1 MKFNPSTIEAKI
13 LTLDGLP
20 PYLFRER
27 PSKLEDL
34 VSNYTT
40 ASAGLKPLSIKKS
53 QQLSDAEVVMED
65 PTHAPYLMCVSSDPN
80 DLKAKYFA
88 ACVALSTRRQQKKVV
103 WHTLLGGYKDEL
115 RDKPKVHHN
124 TDLLILSNIPA
135 GSTDVKFEKLRDICE
150 IYSHVPRLVITTGS
164 EPVKLFNEIGLSLNY
179 TLWIRSNRCSR
190 VLGN

>member
-27 PSKLEDL
+27 PFKLEDL

-88 ACVALSTRRQQKKVV
+88 A
-103 WHTLLGGYKDEL
+103 
-115 RDKPKVHHN
+115 
-124 TDLLILSNIPA
+124 
-135 GSTDVKFEKLRDICE
+135 
-150 IYSHVPRLVITTGS
+150 
-164 EPVKLFNEIGLSLNY
+164 
-179 TLWIRSNRCSR
+179 
-190 VLGN
+190 